1 MQNEPQVQQPL
12 SPDLI
17 LTIKR
22 AFLFKIFSKPE
33 RQTGN
38 STQDIKNSFILS
50 MTISPSEP
58 FHPSLL

>member
-22 AFLFKIFSKPE
+22 AYLYEIFPKPE

-38 STQDIKNSFILS
+38 STQDIKTISSCLN
-50 MTISPSEP
+50 ISPSEP